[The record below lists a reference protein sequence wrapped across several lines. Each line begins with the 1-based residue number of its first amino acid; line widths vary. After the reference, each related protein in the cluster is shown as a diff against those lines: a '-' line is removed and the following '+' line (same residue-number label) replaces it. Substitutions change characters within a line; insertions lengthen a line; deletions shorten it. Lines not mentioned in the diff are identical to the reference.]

1 MEDRARRQLIVALDF
16 PSLPDSIQLIRR
28 LKGRAGMAK
37 IGSQLFTAAGP
48 AAVERVARLVPRVF
62 LDLKFCDIPNTVA
75 GAVSAA
81 ARLPNVRMLTLHTT
95 GGLEMMRAAKEALGG
110 AKNPPK
116 LLGVTVLTSLDDTG
130 LGRIGLAG
138 PVEDRVVELALLARE
153 AGLDGIV
160 ASAREVEAVRKAVG
174 PKMAIVVPGVRPGA
188 AGSVGSAKDKRDDQ
202 ARVAT
207 PGNAIR
213 WGADYLVVG
222 RPITAA
228 ADPAKAADAILLEM
242 KAARFEMR
250 TGARARDADR
260 P

>member
-1 MEDRARRQLIVALDF
+1 
-16 PSLPDSIQLIRR
+16 
-28 LKGRAGMAK
+28 
-37 IGSQLFTAAGP
+37 
-48 AAVERVARLVPRVF
+48 
-62 LDLKFCDIPNTVA
+62 
-75 GAVSAA
+75 
-81 ARLPNVRMLTLHTT
+81 MLTLHTT
-95 GGLEMMRAAKEALGG
+95 GGLEMMRAAKKSLDGLE
-110 AKNPPK
+110 NPPK
-116 LLGVTVLTSLDDTG
+116 LLGVTVLTSLDDEG

-174 PKMAIVVPGVRPGA
+174 PRMLIVVPGVRPGA
-188 AGSVGSAKDKRDDQ
+188 VGGRDSGKSKDDQ

-228 ADPAKAADAILLEM
+228 TDPAKAADEILLEM
-242 KAARFEMR
+242 KAAR
-250 TGARARDADR
+250 R
-260 P
+260 PRS